1 MMSRRAAPP
10 LRPTHRRTRQPAA
23 GRVAAAVVAL
33 GGLLAAVAAA
43 RDLILFDDF
52 ETGDARFW
60 SSSVPVLPDTV
71 CVPAAEVVE
80 PASPTVL
87 GDGTP
92 GSVAR
97 AEIQAALDGGGHVSF
112 DLGPLPQTI
121 VCCCRAPTTA
131 G

>member
-1 MMSRRAAPP
+1 M
-10 LRPTHRRTRQPAA
+10 
-23 GRVAAAVVAL
+23 VAL
-33 GGLLAAVAAA
+33 GGLLAAVTAA

-60 SSSVPVLPDTV
+60 SLSVPMLPDTV

-80 PASPTVL
+80 PANPTVL

-92 GSVAR
+92 GSVSR
-97 AEIQAALDGGGHVSF
+97 ADIQAALDGGGHVSF